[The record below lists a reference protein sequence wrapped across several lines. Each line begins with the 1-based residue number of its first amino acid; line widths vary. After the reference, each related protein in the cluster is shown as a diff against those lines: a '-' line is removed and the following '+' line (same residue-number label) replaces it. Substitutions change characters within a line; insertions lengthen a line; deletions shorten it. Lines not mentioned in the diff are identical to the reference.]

1 MNVARSLRFLSFIGL
16 ALVAQVT
23 VSDDFTS
30 FRNAD
35 WDLSDTSR
43 HGSLQIA
50 ALQQQIEALEQAE
63 HSYTPSLMPLLLDLG
78 DVALQSERYE
88 LAEGAFRRH
97 QHLVHRDDGVR
108 SLDQSASISGLIK
121 LYRAT
126 GDIRAYGAEV

>member
-1 MNVARSLRFLSFIGL
+1 MDTPRQHPLPSMNVARSLRFLSFIGL

-30 FRNAD
+30 FRNSD
-35 WDLSDTSR
+35 WDLSDPSR

-78 DVALQSERYE
+78 TLRFSRSATNS
-88 LAEGAFRRH
+88 RREPS
-97 QHLVHRDDGVR
+97 GGI
-108 SLDQSASISGLIK
+108 SISYIEMTECD
-121 LYRAT
+121 RS
-126 GDIRAYGAEV
+126 IRARRLAG